1 MRVVIKT
8 DTCDHDVSVCMSVCA
23 CVCML
28 KCLCVCVCVCSRYVC
43 LCVSMC
49 MYVCMYVCL
58 CVCVCV
64 YVCLIICP
72 PLEDSKYNSNKLFLI
87 FLTNCAFLSVLHF
100 FCYSSRFLKCLINI
114 CHLQN
119 SYLYLNYFLFFT
131 DLLFF
136 FQKSLHQRL

>member
-49 MYVCMYVCL
+49 MYVCMS
-58 CVCVCV
+58 VCV
-64 YVCLIICP
+64 YVCLIIFP

-87 FLTNCAFLSVLHF
+87 ILTNCAFLSVLHF
-100 FCYSSRFLKCLINI
+100 FCYSSRFFKSLINI